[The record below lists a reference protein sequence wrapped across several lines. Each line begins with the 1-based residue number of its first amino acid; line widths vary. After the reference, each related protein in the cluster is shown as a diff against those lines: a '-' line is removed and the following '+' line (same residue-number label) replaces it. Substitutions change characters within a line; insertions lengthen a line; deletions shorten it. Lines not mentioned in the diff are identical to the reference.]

1 MHCLNKCYF
10 NYWIESIP
18 NCCNHKTWDL
28 GCSCQPLILL
38 RLALCGLLYLLPEE
52 EGEWDGKQMEKCN
65 GELKI
70 LSPQN
75 LELKSN
81 NITVF
86 RKISLLILLAKTAV
100 SQLVSQLW
108 HPPVTTA
115 IEKWLES
122 CFCAQ
127 ILAARCT
134 IIATE
139 VAKEPSWGTQ
149 QAPSS
154 LICFW

>member
-18 NCCNHKTWDL
+18 NCCNHKSWDL

-115 IEKWLES
+115 IEK
-122 CFCAQ
+122 
-127 ILAARCT
+127 
-134 IIATE
+134 
-139 VAKEPSWGTQ
+139 
-149 QAPSS
+149 
-154 LICFW
+154 